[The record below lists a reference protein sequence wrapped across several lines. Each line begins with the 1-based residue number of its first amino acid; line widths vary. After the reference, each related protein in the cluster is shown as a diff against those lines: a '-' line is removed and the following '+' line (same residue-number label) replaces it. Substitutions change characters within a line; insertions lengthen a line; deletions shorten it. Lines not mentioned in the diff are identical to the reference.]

1 MSYNEVIHVH
11 LYIVH
16 AEYTIRKDFKLF
28 SIHLMIEK
36 SLIFIEPNPNT
47 QPCSLDFDGKV

>member
-36 SLIFIEPNPNT
+36 LLIFIEPNPNT